1 MNDAEKRRLATK
13 IAQQWVREIYYDD
26 VRNMGF
32 ALGHSRDDIEGI
44 LDLLERAEINV
55 RWTK

>member
-1 MNDAEKRRLATK
+1 MNDADKKRLATK

-26 VRNMGF
+26 IRNMGLTF
-32 ALGHSRDDIEGI
+32 GHSRDDIDDI

-55 RWTK
+55 RWAK